1 MPNEKGEDLD
11 VKIVEF
17 LLRSSKRTVPQISKA
32 LGEPSSTVEYRLKNL
47 AERGILLVE
56 VPKSSTVRKYGR
68 KYYINPALKPKTK
81 RTMLLMLLSAGLA
94 LSGFMLIPSS
104 PFASSLLLAPSSLI
118 GVKYV
123 IQKYYREQ
131 TSQAKVILENARNR
145 KIGNG

>member
-1 MPNEKGEDLD
+1 LPNEKGEDLD

-17 LLRSSKRTVPQISKA
+17 LLRSSKRTVPQIAKA

-56 VPKSSTVRKYGR
+56 VPKSSAFRKYGR

-94 LSGFMLIPSS
+94 LSGFILIPTA
-104 PFASSLLLAPSSLI
+104 PLTASLLLTPSSLI
-118 GVKYV
+118 GAAYV
-123 IQKYYREQ
+123 IQNYHRER
-131 TSQAKVILENARNR
+131 TNQAKVILENARNR